1 MADVTH
7 VLILFMVSVILSFMV
22 DKLTGITADAVAV
35 SVLQNY
41 YKPLT
46 DSKKNVHKL
55 SNTLYRTIFYILHT
69 QIHMIMINFAK
80 P

>member
-1 MADVTH
+1 M
-7 VLILFMVSVILSFMV
+7 SFMV

-46 DSKKNVHKL
+46 DSIKN
-55 SNTLYRTIFYILHT
+55 R
-69 QIHMIMINFAK
+69 A
-80 P
+80 

>member
-46 DSKKNVHKL
+46 DSIKN
-55 SNTLYRTIFYILHT
+55 R
-69 QIHMIMINFAK
+69 A
-80 P
+80 

>member
-7 VLILFMVSVILSFMV
+7 VLILFMVMSFMV
-22 DKLTGITADAVAV
+22 DKLTEITADAVAV

-46 DSKKNVHKL
+46 DSIKN
-55 SNTLYRTIFYILHT
+55 R
-69 QIHMIMINFAK
+69 A
-80 P
+80 

>member
-7 VLILFMVSVILSFMV
+7 VLILFMVSVIMSFMV
-22 DKLTGITADAVAV
+22 DKLTGITSDDVVV

-46 DSKKNVHKL
+46 DSIKN
-55 SNTLYRTIFYILHT
+55 R
-69 QIHMIMINFAK
+69 A
-80 P
+80 

>member
-46 DSKKNVHKL
+46 DSIKK
-55 SNTLYRTIFYILHT
+55 SCISYQIRCIAQFFISYTLKFIGL
-69 QIHMIMINFAK
+69 
-80 P
+80 